1 MIEIKESEFL
11 KMNNLIKCKIL
22 QLILLGK
29 VKLVKW
35 MKKF

>member
-29 VKLVKW
+29 VKVVK
-35 MKKF
+35 